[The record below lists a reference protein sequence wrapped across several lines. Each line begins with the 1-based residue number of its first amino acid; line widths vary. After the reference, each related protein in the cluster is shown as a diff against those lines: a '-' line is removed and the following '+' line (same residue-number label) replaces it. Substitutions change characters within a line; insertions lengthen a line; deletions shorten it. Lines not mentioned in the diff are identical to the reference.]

1 MNTNEK
7 IQLLKDKVSKLT
19 EELNN
24 EINEIV
30 NQLPYKESSLFSYNA
45 DRLKQFNDNLQ
56 NS

>member
-1 MNTNEK
+1 MKTNKK

-19 EELNN
+19 EELTN

-30 NQLPYKESSLFSYNA
+30 NELPYKESSLFSYNV

>member
-1 MNTNEK
+1 MNTNKK

-19 EELNN
+19 EELTN
-24 EINEIV
+24 EINEIA
-30 NQLPYKESSLFSYNA
+30 NELPYKESSLFSYNV

>member
-30 NQLPYKESSLFSYNA
+30 NELPYKESSLFSYNV

>member
-1 MNTNEK
+1 MKTNEK

-19 EELNN
+19 EELTN

-30 NQLPYKESSLFSYNA
+30 NELPYKESSLFSYNV

-56 NS
+56 NF